1 MHSLLYFTSNMLQID
16 TIMNK
21 IFRSHSRATAPV
33 IAHVILIAIAVM
45 GGTITLVFAQE
56 IVNTYQISGYPT
68 IELIQIPGFDGRD
81 VAHLEVHDG
90 SFISAQMS
98 GNFVDDGKKGK
109 LERLAIY
116 VKNDSPKTI
125 TISEI
130 RIAGKVFD
138 YSNPPTSWIP
148 LGTYAILPSTS
159 TEQLLQN
166 SSPQILSGQEVT
178 IMVSLDEAIKLD
190 RSFQFRIVTTNGGI
204 WIGTIKTGV
213 QDD

>member
-1 MHSLLYFTSNMLQID
+1 MLQID

-21 IFRSHSRATAPV
+21 IFRSHHRAIAPV
-33 IAHVILIAIAVM
+33 IANMMLVAIAVV
-45 GGTITLVFAQE
+45 GGTITVVFAQG
-56 IVNTYQISGYPT
+56 IINSYQISGYPI
-68 IELIQIPGFDGRD
+68 IEFIQIPGFDGRD

-90 SFISAQMS
+90 KFISAQMS

-116 VKNDSPKTI
+116 VKNDGPKTI

-130 RIAGKVFD
+130 RIAGDVFD

-148 LGTYAILPSTS
+148 LGTYAILPRTS

-166 SSPQILSGQEVT
+166 PSPQILSGQEVT
-178 IMVSLDEAIKLD
+178 IICSLDEAIKLH
-190 RSFQFRIVTTNGGI
+190 RSFQFRIVTTNGAI
-204 WIGTIKTGV
+204 FVGTVKTGV